1 MKSWSILGST
11 SYVDESMIFS
21 FSETTLTEPPPL
33 TSATMELT
41 LKTYIAPR
49 DELNTTQEFNL
60 DGSATV
66 EVIYL

>member
-1 MKSWSILGST
+1 
-11 SYVDESMIFS
+11 MIFS